1 MIRRE
6 LDNLESVSVSLS
18 RWHISLKSSTDTF
31 EKLFPFLQIN
41 TWYIASLILY
51 RNMRIIIIIR
61 EVIENLYT
69 DSKLF

>member
-31 EKLFPFLQIN
+31 EKLFSFLQIN